1 MSTLI
6 PKFTY
11 CTTLGGTP
19 IQNPGNAPA
28 AGVRIGAKDG
38 PSLGPYVIT
47 DNGVP
52 VSTGKTYDFYGVFDD
67 QILNLA
73 PGPHNLELRENP
85 SLPATDVWRLTV
97 ASTGGPLGPIALSP
111 VVTGLTISADG
122 TKVYVTGAGMVQ
134 VIDTATSTLTKLIP
148 IKEQTVSWEIAL
160 NQDATRA
167 FTCSGNN
174 ALLVIDTAS
183 STVLRS
189 IPAAGHPIGVV
200 LSKDGYRAYVS
211 TWQTNTVVVVDLLN
225 LVPIKVI
232 PVGPYP
238 RGIDIS
244 PDGRWVYVA
253 NFGNGP
259 GWSVSVID
267 TLTLSVVRTVPMPV
281 AAYGVAVSP
290 DGNSI
295 YVCGGNNNGEG
306 FVVQFSTQTWTQVRA
321 IRVIGGPRGIVL
333 NHAGTQAYCCDSA
346 TNTVSVI
353 DTASG
358 QVVATIPVGQGPL
371 EIAISADD
379 SRAFVTCVY
388 DNTVW
393 VISLLPGPSG
403 FSVFTAQQL
412 AAASVSAASRPPIPG
427 DAY

>member
-1 MSTLI
+1 
-6 PKFTY
+6 
-11 CTTLGGTP
+11 
-19 IQNPGNAPA
+19 
-28 AGVRIGAKDG
+28 
-38 PSLGPYVIT
+38 
-47 DNGVP
+47 
-52 VSTGKTYDFYGVFDD
+52 
-67 QILNLA
+67 
-73 PGPHNLELRENP
+73 
-85 SLPATDVWRLTV
+85 LPATDVWRLTV

-111 VVTGLTISADG
+111 VVFGLTISADG

-148 IKEQTVSWEIAL
+148 IKEQDVSWEIAL

-259 GWSVSVID
+259 GWSISVID

-281 AAYGVAVSP
+281 AAYGIAVSP

-346 TNTVSVI
+346 TNTVRRYRHGVR
-353 DTASG
+353 AG
-358 QVVATIPVGQGPL
+358 LATIPVGQGPL

-379 SRAFVTCVY
+379 SRAFVTCIY

-412 AAASVSAASRPPIPG
+412 AAASVITDCP
-427 DAY
+427 